1 MRAVK
6 EKMMTY
12 SKELKKTLNYTRTG
26 NDDLTY
32 KSSLDNNLDLFYKA
46 GGVRGNNYYGDNL
59 KYDDYIKLFLKAF
72 DEDPILAIKNLL
84 NIRDFRTNGKGERD
98 LYRAIMVAL
107 SNKYGYIVSILVHKG
122 AFESFGRFDDLIDL
136 YEKTSNSDVKQNIV
150 SHINII
156 ISKDLNSMSDGKSVT
171 LLAKWLPTNTRNKKV
186 YAVAKSLA
194 SDLGLTYSEYRK
206 QVSSLRKYLN
216 VLENNMTRKDY
227 NSIDYSK
234 VPSRA
239 FAKNTAAFYRNDEE
253 RIKEFFEKVEK
264 GEEVIKTSGITPNE
278 VVSKVIDSVSRW
290 STTKLSKEELQ
301 SLELTWSSLVDS
313 VKDSGN
319 TLVMADVSASMNGV
333 PMSVSVALA
342 ILFAQSSTGE
352 FHNMFMTFSGKPELI
367 ELSDSL
373 SLADN
378 VKSVLESDWGYNTNI
393 DNAFASILDTAVRSH
408 SKQEELP
415 ERLVIVSDMQFDE
428 SGAAGSVHI
437 NRWKSL
443 FEEQG
448 YNLPVVVY
456 WNVSTSNGVPATS
469 GEENVALVS
478 GFTPATL
485 DAVLTAKDVTPRAV
499 MLEAL
504 NNPVYNLVDEI
515 KLAIDTNG
523 LV

>member
-6 EKMMTY
+6 EKIMTY
-12 SKELKKTLNYTRTG
+12 SKELKKTLNYTSTG
-26 NDDLTY
+26 NGDLTY

-122 AFESFGRFDDLIDL
+122 AFESFGRFDDLVDL
-136 YEKTSNSDVKQNIV
+136 YAKTSNDNVKQDIA
-150 SHINII
+150 SHINLIMVQ
-156 ISKDLNSMSDGKSVT
+156 DLNNMSDGKSVT
-171 LLAKWLPTNTRNKKV
+171 LLAKWLPTNTRNKNV

-206 QVSSLRKYLN
+206 KVSSLRKYLN
-216 VLENNMTRKDY
+216 ILENDMTHKNY
-227 NSIDYSK
+227 NNIDYSR

-253 RIKEFFEKVEK
+253 RIKEFFEKVEN

-278 VVSKVIDSVSRW
+278 VVSPIIDSISAW
-290 STTKLSKEELQ
+290 GGDDLSTEKLHA
-301 SLELTWSSLVDS
+301 LELTWSSLVDS

-319 TLVMADVSASMNGV
+319 TLVMADVSASMTGV

-342 ILFAQSSTGE
+342 ILFAQGSTGE

-373 SLADN
+373 SLYDN
-378 VKSVLESDWGYNTNI
+378 VESVLESNWGYNTDI
-393 DNAFASILDTAVRSH
+393 DKAFASILDAAVSSH

-428 SGAAGSVHI
+428 SGAADSVHI
-437 NRWKSL
+437 SRWKDL
-443 FEEQG
+443 FSKKG
-448 YNLPVVVY
+448 YKLPVVVY

-485 DAVLTAKDVTPRAV
+485 NAVLTAKDVSPRAV

-504 NNPVYNLVDEI
+504 SNPVYGIVDEI
-515 KLAIDTNG
+515 NSN
-523 LV
+523 

>member
-6 EKMMTY
+6 EKIMTY
-12 SKELKKTLNYTRTG
+12 SEELKKTLNYTSTG
-26 NDDLTY
+26 NGDLTY

-46 GGVRGNNYYGDNL
+46 GGVRGNSYYGDNL

-72 DEDPILAIKNLL
+72 DEDNTLAIKNLL

-107 SNKYGYIVSILVHKG
+107 SNKYGYIVSILVYKG
-122 AFESFGRFDDLIDL
+122 AFESFGRFDDLVDL
-136 YEKTSNSDVKQNIV
+136 YAKTINNNVKQDIA

-156 ISKDLNSMSDGKSVT
+156 MSQDLNNMSDGKSVT

-186 YAVAKSLA
+186 YAVAKHLA

-206 QVSSLRKYLN
+206 KVSSLRKYLN
-216 VLENNMTRKDY
+216 ILENNMTHKNY
-227 NSIDYSK
+227 SNIDYSK

-253 RIKEFFEKVEK
+253 RIKAFFEKVEN

-278 VVSKVIDSVSRW
+278 VVSPIIDSISAW
-290 STTKLSKEELQ
+290 GGHELPTEKLHA
-301 SLELTWSSLVDS
+301 LELTWSSLVDS

-319 TLVMADVSASMNGV
+319 TLVMADVSASMEGV

-373 SLADN
+373 SLYDN
-378 VKSVLESDWGYNTNI
+378 VESVLESNWGYNTDI
-393 DNAFASILDTAVRSH
+393 DRAFASILDTAVSSH

-415 ERLVIVSDMQFDE
+415 ERLVIMSDMQFDE
-428 SGAAGSVHI
+428 SGAAGSIHI
-437 NRWKSL
+437 SRWKSL
-443 FEEQG
+443 FNEHG
-448 YNLPVVVY
+448 YTLPVVVY

-485 DAVLTAKDVTPRAV
+485 DAVLTAKDVSPRAV

-504 NNPVYNLVDEI
+504 NNPVYDIVDEI
-515 KLAIDTNG
+515 KLN
-523 LV
+523 

>member
-6 EKMMTY
+6 EKIMTY
-12 SKELKKTLNYTRTG
+12 SKELKKTLNYTSTG
-26 NDDLTY
+26 NGDLTY

-46 GGVRGNNYYGDNL
+46 GGVRGNNYYGD
-59 KYDDYIKLFLKAF
+59 KPSYDDYIKMFLKAF
-72 DEDPILAIKNLL
+72 DEDPYLSIKNLF
-84 NIRDFRTNGKGERD
+84 NIREFRVNGKGERD
-98 LYRAIMVAL
+98 LYRSIMVEF
-107 SNKYGYIVSILVHKG
+107 SNRKPFLVSIFVNAG
-122 AFESFGRFDDLIDL
+122 IIESIGRFDDLVDL
-136 YEKTSNSDVKQNIV
+136 YEKTKSNDVKTSII
-150 SHINII
+150 SHINEVMH
-156 ISKDLNSMSDGKSVT
+156 KDLDNMSDNKPVT

-186 YAVAKSLA
+186 YSVAKSLA
-194 SDLGLTYSEYRK
+194 SDLGLTYSVYRK
-206 QVSSLRKYLN
+206 KVSSLRKYLN

-227 NSIDYSK
+227 ASIDYSK

-253 RIKEFFEKVEK
+253 RIKEFFEKVEN

-290 STTKLSKEELQ
+290 SSAKLSKEELQ
-301 SLELTWSSLVDS
+301 ALELTWSSLVDS

-319 TLVMADVSASMNGV
+319 TLVMADVSASMTGV

-373 SLADN
+373 SLSDN

-393 DNAFASILDTAVRSH
+393 DGAFASILDTAIRSH

-437 NRWKSL
+437 SRWKSL
-443 FEEQG
+443 FKEQG
-448 YNLPVVVY
+448 YELPVVVY

-504 NNPVYNLVDEI
+504 NNPVYGFVEEI
-515 KLAIDTNG
+515 KNILSM
-523 LV
+523 